1 MPAQKFNRPLP
12 GAKNNTDQLHE
23 LIRVDQAGEYGAVR
37 IYKGQLAFTQD
48 PETRR
53 QIEHMLSQEQE
64 HLDQFNEQLIKY
76 RVRPTL
82 LQPLWHVAGF
92 AMGALT
98 ALCGKRTAMACTVA
112 VEEVI
117 DEHYASQERWLENQ
131 NSHPDL
137 KSLVTKCRLEELEHR
152 DLGLEQE
159 AEKAPFYPLIR
170 NVIKATS
177 KLAIKIS
184 KRL

>member
-1 MPAQKFNRPLP
+1 MPSQKFKRPLP
-12 GAKNNTDQLHE
+12 GSKSNSDQLHE

-48 PETRR
+48 PETRL

-64 HLDQFNEQLIKY
+64 HLDQFNQQMLKH

-82 LQPLWHVAGF
+82 MQPFWHIAGF

-98 ALCGKRTAMACTVA
+98 AICGKHTAMACTVA

-117 DEHYASQERWLENQ
+117 DEHYASQETWLESQ
-131 NSHPDL
+131 NLHPDL

-152 DLGLEQE
+152 DLGLEHE
-159 AEKAPFYPLIR
+159 AEKAPFYPLIHTA
-170 NVIKATS
+170 IKTVS

-184 KRL
+184 KRI